1 MGKSKTLRFG
11 LYMDLPIA
19 FLTHGFTQ
27 FFVPSSIDSPLG
39 LVMLVLVGIC
49 TGTVAGV
56 LGIGGGM
63 LIVPMLSLWQ
73 VALVQATATS
83 MVGVMVSAMSGSWR
97 NWQQGELRVKRSI
110 ALGLFGLPT
119 AQVGAWVANQ
129 VSDRVLAFSMAGFL
143 ILTIYLV
150 EWKKKLVHP
159 QTSPLNPPML
169 GDFETRF
176 SDRIPQNWGLGGAA
190 PIGLLAGLLS
200 GLFGVGGGA
209 VMVPLQ
215 MVLLGEPIK
224 SAVRTSLGAI
234 ALVSISALVR
244 YGIQGNVL
252 WLPGLALA
260 LGGMVGAQLGTR
272 LLKRLPSD
280 RVNQLFRGLLVML
293 AIYMTWRGFRGR

>member
-1 MGKSKTLRFG
+1 
-11 LYMDLPIA
+11 
-19 FLTHGFTQ
+19 
-27 FFVPSSIDSPLG
+27 
-39 LVMLVLVGIC
+39 VGVC
-49 TGTVAGV
+49 TGTVAGM

-129 VSDRVLAFSMAGFL
+129 VSDRVLAFSMTGFL
-143 ILTIYLV
+143 ILTIYMV
-150 EWKKKLVHP
+150 EWKKQLVNP
-159 QTSPLNPPML
+159 QTTRPLNSPNL
-169 GDFETRF
+169 GDCDPDSSARL
-176 SDRIPQNWGLGGAA
+176 PQTWGLGGVAS
-190 PIGLLAGLLS
+190 IGLLAGLLS

-215 MVLLGEPIK
+215 MVVLGEPIK

-234 ALVSISALVR
+234 ALVSISALGR

-260 LGGMVGAQLGTR
+260 LGGMMGAQIGTR
-272 LLKRLPSD
+272 LLKRLPDD
-280 RVNQLFRGLLVML
+280 RLDLLFRGLLVML
-293 AIYMTWRGFRGR
+293 AMYMTWRGFRGR

>member
-1 MGKSKTLRFG
+1 
-11 LYMDLPIA
+11 
-19 FLTHGFTQ
+19 
-27 FFVPSSIDSPLG
+27 
-39 LVMLVLVGIC
+39 
-49 TGTVAGV
+49 
-56 LGIGGGM
+56 
-63 LIVPMLSLWQ
+63 
-73 VALVQATATS
+73 
-83 MVGVMVSAMSGSWR
+83 
-97 NWQQGELRVKRSI
+97 
-110 ALGLFGLPT
+110 
-119 AQVGAWVANQ
+119 

-143 ILTIYLV
+143 ILTIYMV
-150 EWKKKLVHP
+150 AWKKQLVNP
-159 QTSPLNPPML
+159 QTDRPLNPPIF
-169 GDFETRF
+169 GDFDPDSSARL
-176 SDRIPQNWGLGGAA
+176 PQTWGLGGAA

-215 MVLLGEPIK
+215 MVMLGEPIK

-293 AIYMTWRGFRGR
+293 AMYMTWRGFRGR